1 MSWQKNNTHL
11 PNPHKSFEYLSRCFL
26 FPVCL
31 NKLRQY
37 FVTPTSNHLTSN
49 SSSCTW
55 YLWKDFRLIGDFLF
69 KVYFLRTSFPLK
81 KNPIPWFF
89 GMVKPEVK
97 TWMCHLQDLVGN
109 RFTMVWTCLWTA
121 NALVISMEVPW
132 RSRFFC
138 NLELLLIG
146 VVQSW
151 ILEKRIMG
159 PGIPSG
165 FGTPFLSHRFLVVQN
180 CLNIH
185 PPKNLSK
192 LVSFHHGYR
201 FDFKGLSNASFH
213 FSNPN
218 SLDWFLTP
226 RHLAWS
232 FQHHLAHLSNGF

>member
-132 RSRFFC
+132 RSRFFLQPWAAPNWC
-138 NLELLLIG
+138 G
-146 VVQSW
+146 T
-151 ILEKRIMG
+151 ILNPRKKDNGSRHSKRIRNTFF
-159 PGIPSG
+159 IS
-165 FGTPFLSHRFLVVQN
+165 PFS
-180 CLNIH
+180 CG
-185 PPKNLSK
+185 SK
-192 LVSFHHGYR
+192 LFEHSSPQKPIQVGVISSW
-201 FDFKGLSNASFH
+201 L
-213 FSNPN
+213 
-218 SLDWFLTP
+218 
-226 RHLAWS
+226 
-232 FQHHLAHLSNGF
+232 